1 MPGITLRPMSL
12 ASSFKEITDSLPAD
26 WTDMQLDLRIAD
38 EERYV
43 DASIPMT
50 QINAQPYSQADW
62 HWRIN
67 VAKGFGH
74 GASAETVTWVL
85 DMLDRQGI
93 AGELIVRDIH
103 EGRAEVV
110 QMWGRP
116 DSVRREYRSRRSL

>member
-1 MPGITLRPMSL
+1 MALSD
-12 ASSFKEITDSLPAD
+12 AFAEIVEALPRD

-38 EERYV
+38 EDRYV

-50 QINAQPYSQADW
+50 QINAQPYSEADW

-74 GASAETVTWVL
+74 GAAPETVTWVL
-85 DMLDRQGI
+85 SMLDRQGI
-93 AGELIVRDIH
+93 EGELLVRDLN

-116 DSVRREYRSRRSL
+116 ESVRREYRQRRSI